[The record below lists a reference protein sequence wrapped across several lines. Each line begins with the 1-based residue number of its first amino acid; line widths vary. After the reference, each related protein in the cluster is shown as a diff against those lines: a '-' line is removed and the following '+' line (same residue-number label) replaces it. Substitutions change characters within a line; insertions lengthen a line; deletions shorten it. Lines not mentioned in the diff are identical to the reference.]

1 MKISKLKVLIELQK
15 AKPIQD
21 EKGVFTNKW
30 QSFYQCRASVDS
42 RGQSGGEIMVAGMMV
57 DHSDLIF
64 TIRYAPKLSSLTTT
78 DYRILFKEEIY
89 DIKGIDFMNYEKKAI
104 KLYAKKVKR

>member
-1 MKISKLKVLIELQK
+1 MKINKLRVRIQIQK
-15 AKPIQD
+15 DRPIQD
-21 EKGVFTNKW
+21 AMGVYTSNW
-30 QSFYQCRASVDS
+30 RDFYHCRASVDS
-42 RGQSGGEIMVAGMMV
+42 RGQAGGEMQVAGMTV

-64 TIRYAPKLSSLTTT
+64 TIRYAPRLASLTTN
-78 DYRILFKEEIY
+78 DYRIVFKGDIY